1 MENNYPGQLLPII
14 VFSAIT
20 ILYIFIKYHNS
31 YDIFS
36 VPKIYFFIYLFSVI
50 LSQIFINV
58 YLTKKIC
65 GSEQFFSSFL
75 VTFIPWILIFVS
87 LNFMIY
93 KFPGWLKPFSNT
105 FGYLA
110 ISYSLTETFNK
121 ILKDEPN
128 KDDIE
133 KIYGN
138 SKNQNLIVNE
148 IPIGYI
154 GFDNFISHL
163 KNKKLL
169 KEANNDNLIRDIQ
182 NFKKLVMGKNI
193 ISEFIWFMLTGILVI
208 MVSYNYIIK
217 LDCSLSYDDTIRLNN
232 EAKSKLEELNEYP
245 DLTDASVNAST
256 DTSVNASTDTLIL
269 DERRQ
274 QAATRQQAIRQQRRR
289 YL

>member
-121 ILKDEPN
+121 ILMAALN
-128 KDDIE
+128 KSPCCINNKESNENVE
-133 KIYGN
+133 KVVKAP
-138 SKNQNLIVNE
+138 KNP
-148 IPIGYI
+148 IPIKVLWI
-154 GFDNFISHL
+154 LISNISCSINWY
-163 KNKKLL
+163 NKP
-169 KEANNDNLIRDIQ
+169 
-182 NFKKLVMGKNI
+182 I
-193 ISEFIWFMLTGILVI
+193 INEP
-208 MVSYNYIIK
+208 VSK
-217 LDCSLSYDDTIRLNN
+217 SGLS
-232 EAKSKLEELNEYP
+232 AVP
-245 DLTDASVNAST
+245 
-256 DTSVNASTDTLIL
+256 
-269 DERRQ
+269 
-274 QAATRQQAIRQQRRR
+274 AAESAPQRVAFCFAGH
-289 YL
+289 